1 MLNLKSKLL
10 AVSTALLCAGA
21 AFAQDSGPLIDLLVK
36 KGIVNDQEAE
46 ELRADLVKDFAANTS
61 AGKLNLG
68 SAITEFKISGDIRM
82 RYEYN
87 SQAPEIAAGGYTVA
101 NETSR
106 QRLRFRLNGDLALQ
120 KGWTAGFAL
129 ETGQSSDSANQTF
142 TNMADDYG
150 IYLARAYVGW
160 QPNSNWAFVLG
171 KQKNIM
177 YTTDLRW
184 DADIN
189 PQGLSEIYKHF
200 IGSKD
205 TFEVRSMQHFMQDRT
220 EANNTGPARRDAFLF
235 ENQAVYTHWFAPNN
249 LSSVVIAAGYNA
261 YNQSTV
267 LATDG
272 ILNSAAFVGPLRAQ
286 DYATFAGEV
295 NFANVNGAG
304 TAFKVYWDSSYNLT
318 AGTRA
323 YRVYGLN
330 SAKFSDGSTA
340 WLAGIG
346 YASGTGKVQGDYSA
360 RLDYRRVGITATDP
374 NINDSDWGFSK
385 DNEKGF
391 ELTLLYNV
399 TDFSTLGLKYFDT
412 SIIQKGMTF
421 SLGNLDHSQELLLDL
436 VVKF

>member
-1 MLNLKSKLL
+1 MLNFKSKLL
-10 AVSTALLCAGA
+10 AAAAALLCAGA

-61 AGKLNLG
+61 AGKLNL
-68 SAITEFKISGDIRM
+68 STPVVDFKISGDLRM

-87 SQAPEIAAGGYTVA
+87 SQAPEIAAGGYTVS

-106 QRLRFRLNGDLALQ
+106 QRFRFRLNGDVTLQ
-120 KGWTAGFAL
+120 KGWTTGFAL

-142 TNMADDYG
+142 TNMADDYSVF
-150 IYLARAYVGW
+150 LARAYIGW
-160 QPNSNWAFVLG
+160 QPNANWSFVLG

-189 PQGLSEIYKHF
+189 PQGLSENYKYF
-200 IGSKD
+200 LGSKD
-205 TFEVRSMQHFMQDRT
+205 TLEVRAMQHFMQDRT
-220 EANNTGPARRDAFLF
+220 EANNSGPARRDAFLF
-235 ENQAVYTHWFAPNN
+235 ENQLVYTRWFAPNN
-249 LSSVVIAAGYNA
+249 LSNLIVALGYNA

-267 LATDG
+267 LASDG

-286 DYATFAGEV
+286 DYVTFAGEV
-295 NFANVNGAG
+295 NFANVNGDG
-304 TAFKVYWDSSYNLT
+304 NSFKVYWDSSTNLT

-330 SAKFSDGSTA
+330 SAAFGKGGTA
-340 WLAGIG
+340 WLTGLG
-346 YASGTGKVQGDYSA
+346 YSHGTGKVQGDYSA
-360 RLDYRRVGITATDP
+360 RLDYRSVGITATDP
-374 NINDSDWGFSK
+374 NTNDSDWGFSK

-399 TDFSTLGLKYFDT
+399 NDFTTFGLKYFDT
-412 SIIQKGMTF
+412 KIIQKGMTF
-421 SLGNLDHSQELLLDL
+421 SLGNLDHSQELLADL